1 MGTVV
6 WHGATFERHVERAVV
21 KTLDKLGA
29 DARDLVRS
37 LTPWR
42 TGYAWRSVWYV
53 VLDPQGRRVAGDE
66 RDRNGVAVPRF
77 PGTGK
82 WRVVLGANAPYY
94 LWLEIGS
101 RGRAGGQMLA
111 QGQAY
116 IRREFVA
123 RLRRAG
129 IGAP

>member
-1 MGTVV
+1 MGTTV
-6 WHGATFERHVERAVV
+6 WRGVEFERRVEREVAR
-21 KTLDKLGA
+21 TLDRLGA
-29 DARDLVRS
+29 EARDLVRS

-42 TGYAWRSVWYV
+42 TGHAWRSVWYV

-82 WRVVLGANAPYY
+82 WRVLVGANAPYY
-94 LWLEIGS
+94 LWLEIGAN
-101 RGRAGGQMLA
+101 GTEGGKMLA
-111 QGQAY
+111 QGQAH